1 MSRIDVDLNSVRNI
15 QNLEFLAKRLVE
27 GFITGLHKS
36 PYHGF
41 SVEFSEHRLYNSGES
56 TRHMD
61 WKVFA
66 RTEKLFVKRY
76 EEETNLRCQLLLDV
90 SGSMYYPINN
100 YGKLSYAVLSA
111 AALATLL
118 QRQRDAVGLTTFADG
133 IEFQTPIKST
143 GAHLHTLLLALQQQL
158 QKPAPP
164 QKETRVAS
172 MLHHVAQ
179 QLPKRSL
186 VILFSDLLSQYE
198 QLDEIF
204 LALQHLRHQQ
214 HEVLLFHITH
224 AETEEEFHFP
234 DKPFMFHGLENGEKI
249 KVQPAEIRDA
259 YVKAMQQ
266 FKNELKLRCGQYR
279 IDLVSVDLKEPIDKV
294 LQAYLVK
301 RQKVR

>member
-1 MSRIDVDLNSVRNI
+1 MSRITVDLDSVRHLK
-15 QNLEFLAKRLVE
+15 NLEFLAKRLVE

-66 RTEKLFVKRY
+66 RTDKLFVKRY

-90 SGSMYYPINN
+90 SGSMYYPTAN
-100 YGKLSYAVLSA
+100 YGKLAYAVLSA

-118 QRQRDAVGLTTFADG
+118 QKQRDAVGLTTFSDV
-133 IEFQTPIKST
+133 IELQTPIKST
-143 GAHLHTLLLALQQQL
+143 GAHLHTLLLHLQQQL
-158 QKPAPP
+158 QKSAPP
-164 QKETRVAS
+164 QKETKVAA

-214 HEVLLFHITH
+214 HEVLLFHFTH
-224 AETEEEFHFP
+224 AETEEEFQFP
-234 DKPFMFHGLENGEKI
+234 DRPFTFIGLENGEKV
-249 KVQPAEIRDA
+249 KVQPAELRET
-259 YVKAMQQ
+259 YVAAMRQ

-279 IDLVSVDLKEPIDKV
+279 IDLVSVDLRDPIEKV

>member
-1 MSRIDVDLNSVRNI
+1 MEIDLDAVRNT

-41 SVEFSEHRLYNSGES
+41 SVEFSEHRLYNPGES
-56 TRHMD
+56 TRHID

-90 SGSMYYPINN
+90 SGSMYYPTAT
-100 YGKLSYAVLSA
+100 YGKLTYAILA
-111 AALATLL
+111 AASLATLL
-118 QRQRDAVGLTTFADG
+118 QKQRDAVGLTTFSDH
-133 IEFQTPIKST
+133 IELQTPIRST

-164 QKETRVAS
+164 RKETKVAH
-172 MLHHVAQ
+172 MLHHIAQ

-186 VILFSDLLSQYE
+186 VILFSDMLSQFE
-198 QLDEIF
+198 HLDEIF

-214 HEVLLFHITH
+214 HEVLIFHFAH
-224 AETEEEFHFP
+224 GDTEDNFQFP
-234 DKPFMFHGLENGEKI
+234 DKPFLFVGLENGQEI
-249 KVQPAEIRDA
+249 KVQPAEIRER
-259 YVKAMQQ
+259 YVQGMAA
-266 FKNELKLRCGQYR
+266 FKNDLKLRCGQYK
-279 IDLVSVDLKEPIDKV
+279 IDLVTVDLKDPMQKV

>member
-1 MSRIDVDLNSVRNI
+1 MSRINVDLDSVRNI

-90 SGSMYYPINN
+90 SGSMYYPTNN

-133 IEFQTPIKST
+133 IELQTPIKST

-164 QKETRVAS
+164 QKETRVAA

-234 DKPFMFHGLENGEKI
+234 DKPFMFQGLENGEKI

-259 YVKAMQQ
+259 YVKAMKQ

-279 IDLVSVDLKEPIDKV
+279 IDLVSVDLSEPIDKV

>member
-1 MSRIDVDLNSVRNI
+1 MSRITVDLDSVRNI
-15 QNLEFLAKRLVE
+15 QNLEFLAKRMVE

-76 EEETNLRCQLLLDV
+76 EEETNLRCQLILDV
-90 SGSMYYPINN
+90 SGSMYYPTHN
-100 YGKLSYAVLSA
+100 YGKLAYAVLSA

-118 QRQRDAVGLTTFADG
+118 QKQRDAVGLTTFSDQ
-133 IEFQTPIKST
+133 IELQTPIKST

-158 QKPAPP
+158 QNPAPP

-172 MLHHVAQ
+172 MLHHIAQ

-214 HEVLLFHITH
+214 HEILLFHLTH
-224 AETEEEFHFP
+224 AETEEEFRFP
-234 DKPFMFHGLENGEKI
+234 DKPFMFHSLENGEKI
-249 KVQPAEIRDA
+249 KVQPAEIREE

-279 IDLVSVDLKEPIDKV
+279 IDLVSVDLREPIDKV

>member
-1 MSRIDVDLNSVRNI
+1 MSRITVDLDSVRHLK
-15 QNLEFLAKRLVE
+15 NLEFLAKRLVE

-66 RTEKLFVKRY
+66 RTDKLFVKRY

-90 SGSMYYPINN
+90 SGSMYYPTAN
-100 YGKLSYAVLSA
+100 YGKLAYAVLSA

-118 QRQRDAVGLTTFADG
+118 QKQRDAVGLTTFSDV
-133 IEFQTPIKST
+133 IELQTPIKST
-143 GAHLHTLLLALQQQL
+143 GAHLHTLLLHLQQQL

-164 QKETRVAS
+164 QKETKVAA

-214 HEVLLFHITH
+214 HEVLLFHFTH
-224 AETEEEFHFP
+224 AETEEEFQFP
-234 DKPFMFHGLENGEKI
+234 DRPFTFIGLENGEKV
-249 KVQPAEIRDA
+249 KVQPAELRET
-259 YVKAMQQ
+259 YVAAMRQ

-279 IDLVSVDLKEPIDKV
+279 IDLVSVDLRDPIEKV

>member
-1 MSRIDVDLNSVRNI
+1 MSRITVDLDSVRHI
-15 QNLEFLAKRLVE
+15 QNLEFLAKRMVE

-61 WKVFA
+61 WKVYA

-76 EEETNLRCQLLLDV
+76 EEETNLRCQLILDV
-90 SGSMYYPINN
+90 SGSMYYPTHN

-118 QRQRDAVGLTTFADG
+118 QKQRDAVGLTTFSDQ
-133 IEFQTPIKST
+133 IELQTPIKST
-143 GAHLHTLLLALQQQL
+143 GAHLHTLLLGLQQQL

-172 MLHHVAQ
+172 MLHHIAQ

-186 VILFSDLLSQYE
+186 VILFSDLLSQYD

-214 HEVLLFHITH
+214 HEVLLFHLTH
-224 AETEEEFHFP
+224 AETEEAFHFP
-234 DKPFMFHGLENGEKI
+234 DKPFMFHSLENGEKI
-249 KVQPAEIRDA
+249 KVQPAEIREE
-259 YVKAMQQ
+259 YVNAMQQ

-279 IDLVSVDLKEPIDKV
+279 IDLVSVDLREPIDKV

>member
-1 MSRIDVDLNSVRNI
+1 MSRIDVDLDSIRSVT
-15 QNLEFLAKRLVE
+15 NLELLAKRLVE

-56 TRHMD
+56 TRHLD

-90 SGSMYYPINN
+90 SGSMYYPTHN

-111 AALATLL
+111 AAMASLL
-118 QRQRDAVGLTTFADG
+118 QKQRDAVGLITFSDT
-133 IEFQTPIKST
+133 IELQTPIKST
-143 GAHLHTLLLALQQQL
+143 GAHLHTILLALQQQL

-164 QKETRVAS
+164 QKETKVAD

-204 LALQHLRHQQ
+204 LALQHLRHQR
-214 HEVLLFHITH
+214 HEVLLFHFTH
-224 AETEEEFHFP
+224 AETEEDFHFP
-234 DKPFMFHGLENGEKI
+234 DRPFTFIGLETGEKL
-249 KVQPAEIRDA
+249 KVQPAELRASYIA
-259 YVKAMQQ
+259 AMKN
-266 FKNELKLRCGQYR
+266 FKTELKLRCGQYK
-279 IDLVSVDLKEPIDKV
+279 IDLVSVDLKDPIEKV

>member
-1 MSRIDVDLNSVRNI
+1 MEVDLDSIRSI
-15 QNLEFLAKRLVE
+15 TNLELLAKRLVE

-56 TRHMD
+56 TRHID

-90 SGSMYYPINN
+90 SGSMYYPTSNF
-100 YGKLSYAVLSA
+100 GKLSYAVLSA
-111 AALATLL
+111 AAMATLL
-118 QRQRDAVGLTTFADG
+118 QKQRDAVGLTTFSDT
-133 IEFQTPIKST
+133 IELQTPIKST
-143 GAHLHTLLLALQQQL
+143 GAHLHTILLALQQQL

-164 QKETRVAS
+164 QKETKVAE

-186 VILFSDLLSQYE
+186 VILFSDLLSQHE

-204 LALQHLRHQQ
+204 LALQHLRHQH
-214 HEVLLFHITH
+214 HEVLLFHFTH
-224 AETEEEFHFP
+224 AETEEDFHFP
-234 DKPFMFHGLENGEKI
+234 DRPFTFIGLENGEKL
-249 KVQPAEIRDA
+249 KVQPAELREA
-259 YVKAMQQ
+259 YVTAMKKFKA
-266 FKNELKLRCGQYR
+266 ELKLRCGQYK
-279 IDLVSVDLKEPIDKV
+279 IDLVSVDLRDPIEKV

>member
-1 MSRIDVDLNSVRNI
+1 MSRLTVDLDSVRHL

-56 TRHMD
+56 TRHID

-66 RTEKLFVKRY
+66 RTDKLFVKRY

-90 SGSMYYPINN
+90 SGSMYYPTQN
-100 YGKLSYAVLSA
+100 YGKLAYAVLSA

-118 QRQRDAVGLTTFADG
+118 QRQRDAVGLTTFSDQ
-133 IEFQTPIKST
+133 IELQTPIRST
-143 GAHLHTLLLALQQQL
+143 GADLHTLLLALQQQL

-164 QKETRVAS
+164 QKETRVAN
-172 MLHHVAQ
+172 MLHHIAQ

-214 HEVLLFHITH
+214 HEVLLFHFTH
-224 AETEEEFHFP
+224 AETEEDFQFP
-234 DKPFMFHGLENGEKI
+234 DKPFLFTGLENGEKI
-249 KVQPAEIRDA
+249 KVQPAEIREE
-259 YVKAMQQ
+259 YVRAMQQ
-266 FKNELKLRCGQYR
+266 FKTELKLRCGQYR
-279 IDLVSVDLKEPIDKV
+279 IDLVSIDLRDPIEKV
-294 LQAYLVK
+294 LQSYLVK
-301 RQKVR
+301 RQKMR

>member
-1 MSRIDVDLNSVRNI
+1 MSRIEVDLDSVRNV

-61 WKVFA
+61 WKVYA

-90 SGSMYYPINN
+90 SGSMYYPTSN

-118 QRQRDAVGLTTFADG
+118 QKQRDAVGLTTFSDQ
-133 IEFQTPIKST
+133 IELQTPIRST

-164 QKETRVAS
+164 QKETKVAH
-172 MLHHVAQ
+172 MLHHIAQ

-214 HEVLLFHITH
+214 HEVLLFHFAH
-224 AETEEEFHFP
+224 AETEDEFNFP
-234 DKPFMFHGLENGEKI
+234 DKPFLFVGLENGEKI
-249 KVQPAEIRDA
+249 KVQPADIRET
-259 YVKAMQQ
+259 YVEAMKKFKAD
-266 FKNELKLRCGQYR
+266 LKLRCGQYR
-279 IDLVSVDLKEPIDKV
+279 IDLVTIDLKDPIDKV
-294 LQAYLVK
+294 LQSYLVK
-301 RQKVR
+301 RLKVR

>member
-1 MSRIDVDLNSVRNI
+1 MRRTEVDLDAVRNVG
-15 QNLEFLAKRLVE
+15 NLEFLAKRLVE

-56 TRHMD
+56 TRHLD

-90 SGSMYYPINN
+90 SGSMYYPVENF
-100 YGKLSYAVLSA
+100 GKLSYGVLSA

-118 QRQRDAVGLTTFADG
+118 QKQRDAVGLTTFSDH
-133 IEFQTPIKST
+133 IELQTPIRST
-143 GAHLHTLLLALQQQL
+143 GAHLHTLLLHLQQQL

-164 QKETRVAS
+164 QKETRVAA
-172 MLHHVAQ
+172 MLHHIAQ

-214 HEVLLFHITH
+214 HEILLFHFTH
-224 AETEEEFHFP
+224 ADTEEDFHFP
-234 DKPFMFHGLENGEKI
+234 DRPFTFVGLESGDKI
-249 KVQPAEIRDA
+249 KVQPAELRAA
-259 YVKAMQQ
+259 YVEAMRR
-266 FKNELKLRCGQYR
+266 FKSELKLRCGQNR
-279 IDLVSVDLKEPIDKV
+279 IDLISVDLRDPFEKV

>member
-1 MSRIDVDLNSVRNI
+1 MSRINVDLDSVRNI

-90 SGSMYYPINN
+90 SGSMYYPTNN

-133 IEFQTPIKST
+133 IELQTPIKST

-164 QKETRVAS
+164 QKETRVAA

-249 KVQPAEIRDA
+249 KVQPAEIREA
-259 YVKAMQQ
+259 YVKAMKQ

-279 IDLVSVDLKEPIDKV
+279 IDLVSVDLREPIDKV

>member
-1 MSRIDVDLNSVRNI
+1 MSRITVDLDNVRNI

-66 RTEKLFVKRY
+66 RTEKLFVKRF
-76 EEETNLRCQLLLDV
+76 EEETNLRCQLILDV
-90 SGSMYYPINN
+90 SGSMYYPTNN

-118 QRQRDAVGLTTFADG
+118 QKQRDAVGLTTFSDQ
-133 IEFQTPIKST
+133 IELQTPIKST

-164 QKETRVAS
+164 QKETRLAS

-186 VILFSDLLSQYE
+186 VVLFSDLLSQYE

-204 LALQHLRHQQ
+204 MALQHLRHQQ

-234 DKPFMFHGLENGEKI
+234 DKPYTFQGLENGEKI
-249 KVQPAEIRDA
+249 KVQPSEIREE
-259 YVKAMQQ
+259 YVKAMRQ

-279 IDLVSVDLKEPIDKV
+279 IDLVTVDLREPLDKV

>member
-1 MSRIDVDLNSVRNI
+1 MSRVTVDLDSVRNI
-15 QNLEFLAKRLVE
+15 HNLELLAKRLVE

-90 SGSMYYPINN
+90 SGSMYYPTHN

-118 QRQRDAVGLTTFADG
+118 QKQRDAVGLTTFADQ
-133 IEFQTPIKST
+133 IELQTPIKST
-143 GAHLHTLLLALQQQL
+143 GAHLHTLMLALQQQL

-164 QKETRVAS
+164 QKETRVSA
-172 MLHHVAQ
+172 MLHHIAQ

-214 HEVLLFHITH
+214 HEVLLFHLTH
-224 AETEEEFHFP
+224 AETEEDFHFP
-234 DKPFMFHGLENGEKI
+234 DKPFMFTGLETGEKI
-249 KVQPAEIRDA
+249 KVQPSEIRDE
-259 YVKAMQQ
+259 YVKAMRQ
-266 FKNELKLRCGQYR
+266 FKNELKLRCGQNR
-279 IDLVSVDLKEPIDKV
+279 IDLVSVDLREPIDKV
-294 LQAYLVK
+294 LQAYLIK

>member
-1 MSRIDVDLNSVRNI
+1 MNRLTVDLDTVRNI
-15 QNLEFLAKRLVE
+15 QNLEFLAKKLVE

-41 SVEFSEHRLYNSGES
+41 SVEFSEHRLYNTGES

-90 SGSMYYPINN
+90 SGSMYYPTHN

-118 QRQRDAVGLTTFADG
+118 QKQRDAVGLTTFADQ
-133 IEFQTPIKST
+133 IELQTPIKST

-164 QKETRVAS
+164 QKETRVAT

-214 HEVLLFHITH
+214 HEVLLFHLTH
-224 AETEEEFHFP
+224 AQTEEEFDFP
-234 DKPFMFHGLENGEKI
+234 DKPFLFQGLETGEKI
-249 KVQPAEIRDA
+249 KVQPSEIREE
-259 YVKAMQQ
+259 YVKAMRQ

-279 IDLVSVDLKEPIDKV
+279 IDLVSVDLREPIDKV